1 MQGHTLIA
9 GVTGS
14 GKSYCEHNIIQRL
27 METDAE
33 FMMLDPKRV
42 ELREYQ
48 NNERVKAYAD
58 EMIDIQFALQDA
70 CDEMDNRY
78 NKMIMDK
85 VKQYQGNDLYVV
97 IDETMDIMVQR
108 KKQCVPY
115 LERLSSLG
123 RAAKVWLIMCTQRST
138 FDVIPR
144 TICINLDNIVCLRQ
158 AKAVDSNQL
167 IGHAG
172 AERLPRF
179 GKGYLKTP
187 DISRPILCSTDEI
200 VTRLTGIEEKETLL

>member
-27 METDAE
+27 MTQDSE
-33 FMMLDPKRV
+33 FVMMDPKRV

-48 NNERVKAYAD
+48 NHPQVKIYAD
-58 EMIDIQFALQDA
+58 EMLDIQFALQDA

-78 NKMIMDK
+78 NIMISDK
-85 VKQYQGNDLYVV
+85 VKKYEGNDLYIVF
-97 IDETMDIMVQR
+97 DETMDVMVQR

-144 TICINLDNIVCLRQ
+144 TIVINLDNIVCLRQ

-167 IGHAG
+167 IGMAG

>member
-14 GKSYCEHNIIQRL
+14 GKSYCEHNLIQRL
-27 METDAE
+27 MSEGAE

-42 ELREYQ
+42 ELREYEGHPQ
-48 NNERVKAYAD
+48 VKAYAD

-78 NKMIMDK
+78 NQMIADR
-85 VKQYQGNDLYVV
+85 VKKYEGKDLYIV

-108 KKQCVPY
+108 KKQCMPY

-138 FDVIPR
+138 HDVIPR
-144 TICINLDNIVCLRQ
+144 TVVINLDNIVCLRQ

-167 IGHAG
+167 IGQSG

-187 DISRPILCSTDEI
+187 DISRPIVCSTDDI
-200 VTRLTGIEEKETLL
+200 VTRLTGIEERETLL

>member
-14 GKSYCEHNIIQRL
+14 GKSYCEHNLIQRL
-27 METDAE
+27 MSEGAE

-42 ELREYQ
+42 ELREYEGHPQ
-48 NNERVKAYAD
+48 VKVYAD
-58 EMIDIQFALQDA
+58 EMIA
-70 CDEMDNRY
+70 
-78 NKMIMDK
+78 DK
-85 VKQYQGNDLYVV
+85 VKKYQGKDLYIV

-108 KKQCVPY
+108 KKQCMPY

-138 FDVIPR
+138 HDVIPR
-144 TICINLDNIVCLRQ
+144 TVVINLDNIVCLRQ

-167 IGHAG
+167 IGQSG

-187 DISRPILCSTDEI
+187 DTPRPIVCSTDDI

>member
-14 GKSYCEHNIIQRL
+14 GKSYCEHNLIQRL
-27 METDAE
+27 MDDGAE

-42 ELREYQ
+42 ELREYANSEQ
-48 NNERVKAYAD
+48 VKAYAD

-78 NKMIMDK
+78 DKMIADK
-85 VKQYQGNDLYVV
+85 VKTYGGKDLYVV

-138 FDVIPR
+138 HDVIPR
-144 TICINLDNIVCLRQ
+144 TVVINLDNIVCLRQ

-172 AERLPRF
+172 AERLPRY

-187 DISRPILCSTDEI
+187 DISRPIICTTDEI
-200 VTRLTGIEEKETLL
+200 VNRLTGTEGRESLL